1 MLVHLYTT
9 LGCHLCEDA
18 LVLLIEYQQ
27 THKGSLELAEI
38 EISDSEQ
45 LIEKYGIRIPV
56 VKVVSSGEELGW
68 PFNQIALSVS
78 TLSSSGTQQST
89 GHTAAHCG
97 SS

>member
-27 THKGSLELAEI
+27 THQGALELAEI

-56 VKVVSSGEELGW
+56 VQVVSSGAELGW
-68 PFNQIALSVS
+68 PFNQIALSDFFNQHL
-78 TLSSSGTQQST
+78 T
-89 GHTAAHCG
+89 
-97 SS
+97 